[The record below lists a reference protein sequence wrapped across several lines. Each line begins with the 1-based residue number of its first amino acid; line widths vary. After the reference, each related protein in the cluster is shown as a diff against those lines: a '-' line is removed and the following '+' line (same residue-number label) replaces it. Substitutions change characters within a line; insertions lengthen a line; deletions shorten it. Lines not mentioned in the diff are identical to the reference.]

1 MNKSTIILI
10 TIIFLSFISAQT
22 VFAIGQITE
31 PIVIKDA
38 LRGQEV
44 STTLTL
50 LNSEY
55 KEVKYGLRAEG
66 QIADWAVFF
75 SADDTNFK
83 NPITE
88 IETPADQYT
97 NVNVRFKIPDDTP
110 NGEYTGELLVFL
122 ASSGELKSEEV
133 SVSVSQQIGRDV
145 TITVT
150 DKEIIKLQANFIP
163 LTYDVPQ
170 GKPLKI
176 RVLYDNQGNI
186 AVKPD
191 LQLKITKNGK
201 TVYNAIFPYPEAE
214 EAVRAYTNKEISLI
228 EWQTTGQENGN
239 YTAELKVILNGQEIQ
254 SSSFKFLIGH
264 FQDSMWMSAVSFLG
278 GGNLA
283 AGWFVIG
290 GALLILAIIF
300 DILRKKGIN
309 FSKAQAVFSNI
320 KRLF

>member
-1 MNKSTIILI
+1 MNKLKIILI

-22 VFAIGQITE
+22 VFGIGQITE
-31 PIVIKDA
+31 PIIIKDV
-38 LRGQEV
+38 LRGQEAL
-44 STTLTL
+44 TTITL
-50 LNSEY
+50 LNSEQ

-75 SADDTNFK
+75 SADDTNFE

-88 IETPADQYT
+88 IKMPADQYT

-110 NGEYTGELLVFL
+110 NGEYAGELLVFL
-122 ASSGELKSEEV
+122 ASNRELKSEET
-133 SVSVSQQIGRDV
+133 SVNVSQQIGRDV

-150 DKEIIKLQANFIP
+150 DKEIVKLQASFIP
-163 LTYDVPQ
+163 LTYDVQQ

-176 RVLYDNQGNI
+176 RVLYDNQGNV

-191 LQLKITKNGK
+191 LQLKIIKNSQ
-201 TVYNAIFPYPEAE
+201 TVYNAIFPYSESE
-214 EAVRAYTNKEISLI
+214 EAVRAYTNREVSPI

-254 SSSFKFLIGH
+254 SYSFKFLIGH
-264 FQDSMWMSAVSFLG
+264 FQNSMWIAAVSFLG

-283 AGWFVIG
+283 VGWFVIAG
-290 GALLILAIIF
+290 MLLVLAITF
-300 DILRKKGIN
+300 DILRKNGVN
-309 FSKAQAVFSNI
+309 FSKGKLIFNNI
-320 KRLF
+320 RRL

>member
-1 MNKSTIILI
+1 MNKLTIILI

-22 VFAIGQITE
+22 VFAIGQITA
-31 PIVIKDA
+31 PITINDV

-44 STTLTL
+44 STELTL
-50 LNSEY
+50 LNSEN
-55 KEVKYGLRAEG
+55 KELTYGLRAGG
-66 QIADWAVFF
+66 QVADWAAFF
-75 SADDTNFK
+75 SADDTNFE

-88 IETPADQYT
+88 IKMPPDQYT

-122 ASSGELKSEEV
+122 ASSGELKSEET

-145 TITVT
+145 TISVT

-163 LTYDVPQ
+163 LTYDVQQ

-191 LQLKITKNGK
+191 LQLKITKNGE
-201 TVYNAIFPYPEAE
+201 TVYNAIFTYSETE
-214 EAVRAYTNKEISLI
+214 EAVRAYTNREISPI

-254 SSSFKFLIGH
+254 SSLFKFLIGH
-264 FQDSMWMSAVSFLG
+264 FQNSMWISAVSFLG
-278 GGNLA
+278 GGNLTV
-283 AGWFVIG
+283 GWFVIAG
-290 GALLILAIIF
+290 ILLILAIIF
-300 DILRKKGIN
+300 DVLRKKGVN
-309 FSKAQAVFSNI
+309 LSKVQLVFNNI
-320 KRLF
+320 RRLF

>member
-1 MNKSTIILI
+1 MKKLTTILI
-10 TIIFLSFISAQT
+10 TIIFLSFISTST

-38 LRGQEV
+38 LRGQEA
-44 STTLTL
+44 STMLTL

-66 QIADWAVFF
+66 QIADWASFF
-75 SADDTNFK
+75 SVDDKNFE

-88 IETPADQYT
+88 IEMPSDQYT

-122 ASSGELKSEEV
+122 ASSGELKGEET
-133 SVSVSQQIGRDV
+133 SVNVSQEIGRDV

-150 DKEIIKLQANFIP
+150 DKEVIKLQTSFIP
-163 LTYDVPQ
+163 LTYDVQQ

-186 AVKPD
+186 AVEPD
-191 LQLKITKNGK
+191 LQLKITKNGR
-201 TVYNAIFPYPEAE
+201 TVYNAIFPYPELE
-214 EAVRAYTNKEISLI
+214 EAVRAYTNKEISPI
-228 EWQTTGQENGN
+228 EWQTIGQENGN

-264 FQDSMWMSAVSFLG
+264 FQNNMWIGAVSFLG

-283 AGWFVIG
+283 VGWFVIG
-290 GALLILAIIF
+290 GILLILAIIF
-300 DILRKKGIN
+300 DILRKKGVN
-309 FSKAQAVFSNI
+309 FSKGKLIFNNI
-320 KRLF
+320 RRLF